1 VQAALANAEDDALTL
16 NRHYAGIQYV
26 GIPEFA
32 AIGGQVA
39 VEVSRVLGG
48 QVPVRDALQRAQAAA
63 AAGMA
68 AGYTGK
74 D

>member
-1 VQAALANAEDDALTL
+1 VTKQGITL
-16 NRHYAGIQYV
+16 ELKRQFWHSNQHHPI
-26 GIPEFA
+26 
-32 AIGGQVA
+32 
-39 VEVSRVLGG
+39 EVSRVLGG

-68 AGYTGK
+68 AAGYTGK